1 MKNMLKKYR
10 KAKGFTLVE
19 LLIVIVIIG
28 ILAGM
33 MMLTTGSATDKA
45 EATKII
51 SNLRGMKAAA
61 LMCYADENA
70 WPDDIA
76 SLDKYVDQ
84 SIGTSSD
91 YQLTEVSDDLYV
103 TYNGDKM
110 TSGVKDKLATV
121 AEDTGLTAGGSS
133 TTYNKGDSVGMK
145 IK

>member
-1 MKNMLKKYR
+1 MLKKYR

-51 SNLRGMKAAA
+51 ANLRGLKAAA

-70 WPDDIA
+70 WPSDIA
-76 SLDKYVDQ
+76 SLDRYVDQ
-84 SIGTSSD
+84 SIGGASSD
-91 YQLTEVSDDLYV
+91 YAITTSGDYV
-103 TYNGDKM
+103 TYSNAEKLS
-110 TSGVKDKLATV
+110 SGVKEKLETM
-121 AEDTGLTAGGSS
+121 AEEVGLTAGAGATPFTKGS
-133 TTYNKGDSVGMK
+133 TTVGMK
-145 IK
+145 VR